1 VSSRPDILNLGLE
14 MITNNHKSMFLYF
27 ILNRLDSNRSAVFQ
41 GIVYFLIFA
50 FSAIVSTLP
59 LLFEGV
65 QSSVDS
71 QTFMACAELFLE
83 QGTFIQSLYE
93 NFHRPW
99 CRLYT
104 TYLWLLSTIVSH
116 YGQNWA
122 LAIAVINIF
131 FHALAITSIS
141 ILTSLVTKKISLALA
156 VALLLTFSVDVL
168 IRVNWPL
175 SDSLF
180 FFTATLAFVIT
191 ASTFFRAPTPFVV
204 LTSLASLLAA
214 GLSRPHGL
222 AIFLLGLVT
231 LCSLSQ
237 VGKLTPK
244 VGFAVIGFVVG
255 GLLLSFLLVSLI
267 FGPNY
272 TPITTEDGIL
282 WEYQLTGQ
290 VIDGVFSTYN
300 SGTESY
306 WVRLGTIL
314 ERFVTFFSF
323 FPSHWSV
330 RHVILSSVFFVPWY
344 VGFVGC
350 WIAFSQKALDPRI
363 RSLILFSTSW
373 LISIAAFAGWFTITY
388 EHRYRLS
395 IMAILAFQAVLGI
408 HLMISPKGIFMFR
421 HRTSD

>member
-1 VSSRPDILNLGLE
+1 
-14 MITNNHKSMFLYF
+14 
-27 ILNRLDSNRSAVFQ
+27 
-41 GIVYFLIFA
+41 
-50 FSAIVSTLP
+50 
-59 LLFEGV
+59 
-65 QSSVDS
+65 
-71 QTFMACAELFLE
+71 
-83 QGTFIQSLYE
+83 
-93 NFHRPW
+93 
-99 CRLYT
+99 
-104 TYLWLLSTIVSH
+104 
-116 YGQNWA
+116 
-122 LAIAVINIF
+122 
-131 FHALAITSIS
+131 
-141 ILTSLVTKKISLALA
+141 LVTKKISLALA

-191 ASTFFRAPTPFVV
+191 ASAFFRVPTPFLV

-255 GLLLSFLLVSLI
+255 GLVLSFLLVSLI

-282 WEYQLTGQ
+282 QEYQLTGQ

-323 FPSHWSV
+323 FPPHWSV

-395 IMAILAFQAVLGI
+395 IMAILAFQAVLGT
-408 HLMISPKGIFMFR
+408 HLMISPKGISMFR
-421 HRTSD
+421 HRPSA

>member
-1 VSSRPDILNLGLE
+1 MYIYL
-14 MITNNHKSMFLYF
+14 I
-27 ILNRLDSNRSAVFQ
+27 INRLDSNRSPVFQ
-41 GIVYFLIFA
+41 GMVYFFIFA
-50 FSAIVSTLP
+50 FSAGVSTLP

-65 QSSVDS
+65 QRSVDS

-83 QGTFIQSLYE
+83 QGTLTQSFFE
-93 NFHRPW
+93 NFHQPW

-122 LAIAVINIF
+122 LVIAVINIF

-141 ILTSLVTKKISLALA
+141 LLTRLVTKKISLALA

-168 IRVNWPL
+168 IRVNWPI

-180 FFTATLAFVIT
+180 FFAATLAFVIT
-191 ASTFFRAPTPFVV
+191 SSTFFRPPTLFLV
-204 LTSLASLLAA
+204 LASLASLLVA

-231 LCSLSQ
+231 LCSLHQ
-237 VGKLTPK
+237 VGKLSSK
-244 VGFAVIGFVVG
+244 VGFAVIGCVVG

-272 TPITTEDGIL
+272 TPVTTEDGIL

-306 WVRLGTIL
+306 WVRLLTIF
-314 ERFVTFFSF
+314 ERFLTFFSF
-323 FPSHWSV
+323 FPSHWSI
-330 RHVILSSVFFVPWY
+330 RHVILSSLFFIPWY
-344 VGFVGC
+344 IGFVGC
-350 WIAFSQKALDPRI
+350 WIAFPQKALDPRI
-363 RSLILFSTSW
+363 RSLILFSTTW
-373 LISIAAFAGWFTITY
+373 LIAIAAFAGWFTVTY

-408 HLMISPKGIFMFR
+408 HLLISKKEIVTFR
-421 HRTSD
+421 HQISN